1 MPTAREGFTHEF
13 DNADT
18 AYSFPTDPLQ
28 SLQLSVS

>member
-1 MPTAREGFTHEF
+1 MPTAQGLTDEF